1 MDDPIRAA
9 MAAVAREDFLPEGQ
23 RKHASTDAPLAIGW
37 GQTNSQPHTVE
48 AMLRLLDL
56 GPGMRVLDVGAGSG
70 WTTALLAHL
79 VGEDGSVIG
88 VEIVPELRDL
98 ASAAL
103 SGYDPEHV
111 RVELA
116 ERGVLGWP
124 AEAPYDRVL
133 VSAAAR
139 SLPTPLVDQLGD
151 GGLLVVPVRGRM
163 TRVVRSADGGTTVT
177 EHGAYRFV
185 PLLDW

>member
-1 MDDPIRAA
+1 MSDPIRAA
-9 MAAVAREDFLPEGQ
+9 MASVSREDFLPEGQ
-23 RKHASTDAPLAIGW
+23 RAQAAIDAPLPIGW

-48 AMLRLLDL
+48 AMLRLLEV
-56 GPGMRVLDVGAGSG
+56 GAGMRVLDVGAGSG

-79 VGEDGSVIG
+79 VGESGSVVG
-88 VEIVPELRDL
+88 VEIVPQLRER
-98 ASAAL
+98 ATAAL
-103 SGYDPEHV
+103 GRFDPRHA

-124 AEAPYDRVL
+124 VEAPYDRVL

-139 SLPTPLVDQLGD
+139 SLPTPLVEQLGD
-151 GGLLVVPVRGRM
+151 GGILVVPVRGVM
-163 TRVVRSADGGTTVT
+163 TRVVRGADGSAVVT